1 MSNSARLLQASGPG
15 TVSYAAPETLK
26 TNEVSSASDMYSLG
40 CVLWELL
47 SLREPWLE
55 FNGAAFRIM
64 SAVINDRQSLSI
76 AQIPEDVRDQ
86 LPRVIDALKLCLA
99 YDPADRP
106 KAVDMYDVL
115 DDAIET
121 LLS

>member
-1 MSNSARLLQASGPG
+1 MLQASGPG

-26 TNEVSSASDMYSLG
+26 TNEVSSASDMYSFG

-55 FNGAAFRIM
+55 LSGAAFRIM
-64 SAVINDRQSLSI
+64 NAVINERQSLSI
-76 AQIPEDVRDQ
+76 KQIPADTREALPDV
-86 LPRVIDALKLCLA
+86 IAALIQCLA
-99 YDPADRP
+99 YDPAERP
-106 KAVDMYDVL
+106 RAVDMWNVL
-115 DDAIET
+115 DEAIEA